1 MTSTIEWYTPVDP
14 PPALRQIL
22 ACSWSAT
29 PTGVHRLTP
38 DACCDL
44 LRIDGGRFVLCGPE
58 HTSWTFE
65 LPPGSTAVGVRFR
78 PGLVRAV
85 FGLDVSTI
93 TDRRVPLDEIIEPAL
108 AARAEALLA
117 AAPDLDSRR
126 RALVD
131 VVGELVTLDGEKDGE
146 TITPA
151 RDAEVI
157 LGALAAS
164 PNANQAELAATLEV
178 SVRTLHRTSCRHFG
192 YGTATLA
199 RVLRF
204 QRFLSIVSTADRPD
218 TLAARAAE
226 AGYADQAHLSRDC
239 RSITSLTP
247 QAFLVEYFP
256 TFPDMAD
263 PFKTAGADA
272 EILQS

>member
-1 MTSTIEWYTPVDP
+1 MPRPIEWYTPVDP
-14 PPALRQIL
+14 PPELERIL
-22 ACSWSAT
+22 ACSWTAE

-58 HTSWTFE
+58 HSSWTFE

-78 PGLVRAV
+78 PGLVRPV

-93 TDRRVPLDEIIEPAL
+93 TDRRVPLDEIVEPAV
-108 AARAEALLA
+108 AHRAEATLA
-117 AAPDLDSRR
+117 AAPDLDTRR

-131 VVGELVTLDGEKDGE
+131 VVASIATVDGEVVAPE
-146 TITPA
+146 
-151 RDAEVI
+151 RDAELI

-164 PNANQAELAATLEV
+164 PRAGQTELAATLGV

-204 QRFLSIVSTADRPD
+204 QRFLSIVSTADGPA

-239 RSITSLTP
+239 RSITSLTT
-247 QAFLVEYFP
+247 QAFLAEYFP

-263 PFKTAGADA
+263 PFKTTTSSAAS
-272 EILQS
+272 LRS